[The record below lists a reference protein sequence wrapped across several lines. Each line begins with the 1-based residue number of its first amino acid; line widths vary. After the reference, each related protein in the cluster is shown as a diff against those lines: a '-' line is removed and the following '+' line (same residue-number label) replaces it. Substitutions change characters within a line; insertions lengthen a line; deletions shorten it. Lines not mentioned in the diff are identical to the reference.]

1 MKLQVGRPHGGG
13 EEGESIFQDIFGHS
27 IGSKNTSLL
36 ERELGNAQELLR
48 EFKAKHRAQWGG
60 KPARLLLTDKGR
72 RSLVTFFCL

>member
-1 MKLQVGRPHGGG
+1 MEVGRR
-13 EEGESIFQDIFGHS
+13 ENRYFKDIFSHS

-36 ERELGNAQELLR
+36 ERGLGNAQELLR

-72 RSLVTFFCL
+72 RSLVTFFLFVE